1 MEKELDF
8 SVEKIQNLTLPQ
20 LERTY
25 RETFCDGTP
34 VGVFHHADLINQILD
49 IFGKVSK
56 EVEVI
61 NITAINN
68 RDKNRPG
75 VSILKELS
83 EKFGEGSAESHL
95 LRRLVCNI
103 RLSEINSAGE
113 DYHLAISWYQGGC
126 SIGIG
131 PHVYACNNGCIL
143 NSEHVFSTR
152 TWWALDKKFKGQKEE
167 QLIPTLTDWATNL
180 NEKIDSDFKKMEV
193 FKSFEFNTEHVVH
206 FIGTLQF
213 YRVAMDT
220 TIQGREGLFNAP
232 LRQTQ
237 INYGCE
243 KFAKATLQEPSK
255 MAFTGFEVLNIFN
268 EAIKPAYIDATE
280 IIPEQIALHE
290 ALLMEIEN
298 FK

>member
-8 SVEKIQNLTLPQ
+8 SVEKIQNLTLQQ

-25 RETFCDGTP
+25 RETYCDGTP
-34 VGVFHHADLINQILD
+34 VGVFHHSDLINQILD
-49 IFGKVSK
+49 IFGKVSND
-56 EVEVI
+56 VDII

-75 VSILKELS
+75 VTILKELS
-83 EKFGEGSAESHL
+83 EEYGVGSAESHL

-103 RLSEINSAGE
+103 RLSVINSAGE
-113 DYHLAISWYQGGC
+113 DYHMAISWYQGGC

-167 QLIPTLTDWATNL
+167 KLIPTLTDWASNL
-180 NEKIDSDFKKMEV
+180 YERIDSDIEKLEV
-193 FKSFEFNTEHVVH
+193 LKSYEFSTAQVIH

-243 KFAKATLQEPSK
+243 KFAKATLQEPSNNL
-255 MAFTGFEVLNIFN
+255 FTGFDVLNIFN

-290 ALLMEIEN
+290 ALLKEIS
-298 FK
+298 KYK

>member
-8 SVEKIQNLTLPQ
+8 SVNKTEQLTLSQ
-20 LERTY
+20 LERTF
-25 RETFCDGTP
+25 RETYCDGTP
-34 VGVFHHADLINQILD
+34 VGVYHHADLINQILD
-49 IFGKVSK
+49 IFSKVSND
-56 EVEVI
+56 VEII

-68 RDKNRPG
+68 RDKHRPG
-75 VSILKELS
+75 VTILKELQ

-103 RLSEINSAGE
+103 SLAKENEEGV

-126 SIGIG
+126 AIGIG
-131 PHVYACNNGCIL
+131 PRVVVCNNGCIL
-143 NSEHVFSTR
+143 NAEHVFSTR
-152 TWWALDKKFKGQKEE
+152 TWWALDKKFKSQKEE
-167 QLIPTLTDWATNL
+167 QLIPTLTDWASNL
-180 NEKIDSDFKKMEV
+180 NEKIDSDFNKMEAL
-193 FKSFEFNTEHVVH
+193 KSFSFSTEHLIH

-220 TIQGREGLFNAP
+220 TIQGREGVFNAP

-243 KFAKATLQEPSK
+243 TFAKATLQEPSK
-255 MAFTGFEVLNIFN
+255 MSFTGFEVLNIFN
-268 EAIKPAYIDATE
+268 EAIKPDYIDATE
-280 IIPEQIALHE
+280 IIPEQIALHN

-298 FK
+298 YK